1 MATNTIVGTG
11 ILGLASKEQGKI
23 FDYTRSFV
31 TSPCGAGDTD
41 SWLIPINTE
50 LSEVYYQIETASTDA
65 SADFSLGF
73 TGSLTTYAS
82 AVSLTPA
89 GVLVKCS
96 NTPTLITVATDY
108 LVITF
113 PYALTTG
120 SLRVVAYGRLIG

>member
-1 MATNTIVGTG
+1 MANTVIGTG
-11 ILGLASKEQGKI
+11 ILGLASKEQGKL
-23 FDYTRSFV
+23 FDYTAVFSTTAV
-31 TSPCGAGDTD
+31 GAGDTY
-41 SWLIPINTE
+41 SWLLPINTE

-65 SADFSLGF
+65 SADFSFGY
-73 TGSLTTYAS
+73 TGALTAYAS

-96 NTPTLITVATDY
+96 GPPTLITTAVVY